1 MSNRAAILMA
11 AALSIVSGRAA
22 LAECGMAMGSHGDH
36 DAGDHDAVEG
46 HHEAAPAYRSPG
58 LAAVLSLTPL
68 PVDFGNFYTDN
79 VGWGVAYTA
88 LELGLAAPMMW
99 LAADRGMGHGSGA
112 ANGWS
117 SGDRNVDDRARVRVL
132 RRQARRGPA
141 RGAQRRTLQS
151 RAPVAQRDC
160 DDRPCERWRDGS
172 GLVALLNSRPQL
184 PVANRLGH

>member
-11 AALSIVSGRAA
+11 AAFSMVSGRAA

-99 LAADRGMGHGSGA
+99 LAADRGMGHGYSGS

-117 SGDRNVDDRARVRVL
+117 SGDRNAML
-132 RRQARRGPA
+132 
-141 RGAQRRTLQS
+141 
-151 RAPVAQRDC
+151 
-160 DDRPCERWRDGS
+160 
-172 GLVALLNSRPQL
+172 GLVSGYVVVKLVAGLHAAHNAEVFNHEHQSHGATATIVPANGGAMALASWRF
-184 PVANRLGH
+184 